1 MPKLDDDEI
10 LRTRVLDELDWD
22 AMVDAAQ
29 IDAAAQRGV
38 VTLVGTVASYGEK
51 LAAEAAAQAVHGVH
65 DLINDI
71 DVRPGGDLYPSDE
84 ELEEM
89 ATSVLKWDALVP
101 DASVEALVSSGWI
114 TLRGEVTLP
123 AQRDRAEQVVGHLAG
138 VSGVTNQITI
148 ETPDLLPA
156 DVRASI
162 ENALTRRAIHQAAH
176 IDIVVDGP
184 TVTLAGTVQSPL
196 EKRAILGAVRHAPGI
211 NLVCDELHIEERP
224 VIDEP

>member
-1 MPKLDDDEI
+1 M
-10 LRTRVLDELDWD
+10 LDELDWD

>member
-156 DVRASI
+156 YVRASI